1 MIERQLEPL
10 VNFGVH
16 WQLAKHVIL
25 LAALGRDI
33 GPSAEGGQ
41 SFLFYF
47 GFQLLR
53 ES

>member
-1 MIERQLEPL
+1 L

-16 WQLAKHVIL
+16 WQIVKHVIL
-25 LAALGRDI
+25 LAAAGREF
-33 GPSAEGGQ
+33 GAGTESSQG
-41 SFLFYF
+41 FLFYF